1 MLHDNL
7 ATVDFHYD
15 LFQRDAFVLNKLK
28 KIQENLQPRIPKLQ
42 FLKTLIFPG
51 ALHKLQNRLNFS
63 FFLI

>member
-1 MLHDNL
+1 MLHDNF

-15 LFQRDAFVLNKLK
+15 LFQRDSFVLNKLK

-51 ALHKLQNRLNFS
+51 ALHKLQN
-63 FFLI
+63 

>member
-15 LFQRDAFVLNKLK
+15 LFQRDSFVLNKLK

-51 ALHKLQNRLNFS
+51 ALHKLQN
-63 FFLI
+63 